1 MNASSIIVDGLVK
14 DDDDTDVFAMFCFDT
29 LLSLVFLV
37 PFLSMLLMLLPP
49 SLFSSTFNNDDDDDD
64 DDHIIKSC
72 ISRPTPSGKK
82 RHHATHATEL
92 SNIVFVIVN
101 AIPICIEHISIIV
114 QYNALLVALQKL
126 QPNAIG
132 TPNNST

>member
-1 MNASSIIVDGLVK
+1 MNASSIIVDSPCCFTKLVK
-14 DDDDTDVFAMFCFDT
+14 DDDNIEMFCFNT
-29 LLSLVFLV
+29 LLSLVFFV
-37 PFLSMLLMLLPP
+37 PLPP
-49 SLFSSTFNNDDDDDD
+49 SLLSSTFNNVDDDDDD

-72 ISRPTPSGKK
+72 ISRPTPCGKK
-82 RHHATHATEL
+82 RHHATHATKL

-114 QYNALLVALQKL
+114 QYKAFLVALQKL
-126 QPNAIG
+126 QANAIG